1 MTEPFNR
8 LSLLSLSK
16 VFREHTDEYVGER
29 ISPISPNQQQKEDN
43 QMICKASSAVHKQ
56 NCGIHHGLEYTSD
69 PKTTDS
75 RATQQH
81 W

>member
-16 VFREHTDEYVGER
+16 VFREHTDEYVDER

-43 QMICKASSAVHKQ
+43 QMI
-56 NCGIHHGLEYTSD
+56 
-69 PKTTDS
+69 
-75 RATQQH
+75 
-81 W
+81 